1 MIMKY
6 KKKPVVIEAIQWT
19 GENHRDIDD
28 FCGDAILNLVNPDD
42 PKLVVRTLEGDMT
55 ASVGDYII
63 KGVKGEFYPC
73 KPDVFAETYE
83 PVGVPLKEE
92 KQIPPLREY
101 IKDRYRDDKI
111 FYNSLH
117 KMITMY
123 EAKHL
128 SSLDYSDNG
137 LLDLYRRTKRHL
149 GEYLHDLEIRAE
161 VEGIKL

>member
-1 MIMKY
+1 MKY
-6 KKKPVVIEAIQWT
+6 KKRPVIIEAVQWT

-28 FCGDAILNLVNPDD
+28 FCGDAILNLVTPND

-83 PVGVPLKEE
+83 PAVAPLKEE
-92 KQIPPLREY
+92 KQLSPFWDY
-101 IKDRYRDDKI
+101 IKDRYRDDKT

-117 KMITMY
+117 KMITRY
-123 EAKHL
+123 EAKYLVSPDH
-128 SSLDYSDNG
+128 SSNG
-137 LLDLYRRTKRHL
+137 LFDLYRRMKRHL
-149 GEYLHDLEIRAE
+149 GEYLHDLEICAE
-161 VEGIKL
+161 ARGVEL